1 MARTKAVEEEIEQL
15 VQAAKQRNQSA
26 RQIQAQ
32 ATPLKLINQ
41 LGHTDSTSSSSTY
54 RRTPPPPLHW

>member
-26 RQIQAQ
+26 RQIHAQ
-32 ATPLKLINQ
+32 ATPLKQIDQ
-41 LGHTDSTSSSSTY
+41 LCSTDTTSTSTDY
-54 RRTPPPPLHW
+54 RRTPPGLPQM